1 MININGNLPNIPRIS
16 TTVNTPREEVR
27 VKGPGLDRF
36 ARFKKEE
43 PALWKP
49 ARPAN
54 EFVPPSGQLE
64 SPIAH
69 HLHNPSF
76 YTLTPHDG
84 ETAENYRDSLPE
96 EIETLCES
104 CQSKLKD
111 LNLSDGEG
119 NVIDK
124 VQHWTV
130 QDPPGTSYIG
140 SNVPFAR
147 EIGNS
152 CQSILI
158 SPSSLRKLFG
168 ILSKASVML
177 QTQWLLTPCH
187 ADILSPNG

>member
-1 MININGNLPNIPRIS
+1 
-16 TTVNTPREEVR
+16 VNTPREEVR

-49 ARPAN
+49 ARSAN
-54 EFVPPSGQLE
+54 ELVPPSGQLE

-124 VQHWTV
+124 VPRWTV
-130 QDPPGTSYIG
+130 QDPPRYVLHRLKCPVCKG
-140 SNVPFAR
+140 NWKFVPVNPHIPFIPAKTLR
-147 EIGNS
+147 DLE
-152 CQSILI
+152 QSFRHVAD
-158 SPSSLRKLFG
+158 SVAVDA
-168 ILSKASVML
+168 LSRRYPVAEWIDKFLMS
-177 QTQWLLTPCH
+177 
-187 ADILSPNG
+187 